1 MSRHFNTVAFSL
13 AALFFC
19 LPVVAGE
26 GYPSVGQVQR
36 LTPAMDKLVSPGT
49 VIERL
54 TEDKFSWSEGP
65 VWVPGGN
72 YVVFSDVPENT
83 AWKWSEAAGLEVF
96 MKPSALVDGQ
106 ELDPSNQGTNGLMM
120 SLEGKLLMADH
131 GSRSLF
137 EVDLQTMEKKVLA
150 GHFEGK
156 RFNSPNDL
164 AVSRV
169 RWPQAV
175 FFTDP
180 PYGLKGQD
188 DSPLKEL
195 EFNGVYRLD
204 SSGEVVLLDDTMA
217 RPNGIVLSPDEKTM
231 YVANSQKGNSVWMAF
246 DLDDD
251 GNVKD
256 GSLLFASA
264 QKWADEG
271 AKGLPDGMAID
282 VEGNLWATGPGGV
295 FVIDPR
301 GKIIGLIETGT
312 AAANCAFG
320 GEDGSTLYI
329 TSHKF
334 LARIKT
340 NTRGIEFPKG

>member
-1 MSRHFNTVAFSL
+1 MSRHFNTIAFSL

-19 LPVVAGE
+19 LPAVAGDA
-26 GYPSVGQVQR
+26 YPSVGQVHRYTPDMDR
-36 LTPAMDKLVSPGT
+36 LLSRDAV
-49 VIERL
+49 VERL
-54 TEDKFSWSEGP
+54 TEDSFSWSEGP
-65 VWVPGGN
+65 VWVPEGN

-83 AWKWSEAAGLEVF
+83 AWKWSEQGGLEVF
-96 MKPSALVDGQ
+96 LKPSALADGR
-106 ELDPSNQGTNGLMM
+106 EADPSGQGTNGLMM

-150 GHFEGK
+150 GQFDGK

-169 RWPQAV
+169 RWPHAV

-340 NTRGIEFPKG
+340 NTRGIEFPTG

>member
-1 MSRHFNTVAFSL
+1 MSRFFNAIAFSL
-13 AALFFC
+13 LTLFFC
-19 LPVVAGE
+19 MPAVAGE
-26 GYPSVGQVQR
+26 TYPTVGQVQR
-36 LTPAMDKLVSPGT
+36 FSPAMDKLVSPGA
-49 VIERL
+49 VVERL
-54 TEDKFSWSEGP
+54 TEDTFSWSEGP

-83 AWKWSEAAGLEVF
+83 AWKWSEAGGLEVF
-96 MKPSALVDGQ
+96 LKPSALVDGR
-106 ELDPSNQGTNGLMM
+106 EADPSKQGTNGLMM

-131 GSRSLF
+131 GSRSLV
-137 EVDLQTMEKKVLA
+137 EVDLQTMEKKMLA
-150 GHFEGK
+150 GQFDGK

-164 AVSRV
+164 AISRI
-169 RWPQAV
+169 RWPLAV

-204 SSGEVVLLDDTMA
+204 RSGVVTLLDDSMV
-217 RPNGIVLSPDEKTM
+217 RPNGIALSPDEKTM
-231 YVANSQKGNSVWMAF
+231 YVANSQKEQTVWMAF
-246 DLDDD
+246 DLDDE
-251 GNVKD
+251 GNVEE
-256 GSLLFASA
+256 GPRLFASA

-271 AKGLPDGMAID
+271 AKGLPDGMAMD
-282 VEGNLWATGPGGV
+282 VDGNLWATGPGGV
-295 FVIDPR
+295 FVIDPN
-301 GKIIGLIETGT
+301 GKVLGLIETGT

-340 NTRGIEFPKG
+340 NTKGIEFP

>member
-1 MSRHFNTVAFSL
+1 MSRLFSAFALSL
-13 AALFFC
+13 LTLFFC
-19 LPVVAGE
+19 LPAIAGE
-26 GYPSVGQVQR
+26 VYPTIGQVQR
-36 LTPAMDKLVSPGT
+36 FTPAMNKLVSPGA
-49 VIERL
+49 VVERL
-54 TEDKFSWSEGP
+54 TEDTFTWSEGP

-83 AWKWSEAAGLEVF
+83 AWKWSEEAGLEVF
-96 MKPSALVDGQ
+96 LKPSALVDGR
-106 ELDPSNQGTNGLMM
+106 EVDPSGQGSNGLMM
-120 SLEGKLLMADH
+120 SLPGNLLMADH
-131 GSRSLF
+131 GSRSLV
-137 EVDLQTMEKKVLA
+137 EVDLQTMEKKMLA
-150 GHFEGK
+150 GHFDGK

-169 RWPQAV
+169 RWPHAL

-180 PYGLKGQD
+180 PYGLEGQD

-195 EFNGVYRLD
+195 DFNGIYRLD
-204 SSGEVVLLDDTMA
+204 PSGEVVLLDDTMA
-217 RPNGIVLSPDEKTM
+217 RPNGIGLSPDEKTM
-231 YVANSQKGNSVWMAF
+231 YVANSQKGNTVWMSF
-246 DLDDD
+246 DLDGD
-251 GNVKD
+251 GNVKE
-256 GSLLFASA
+256 GSRLFASA

-295 FVIDPR
+295 FVIDPH
-301 GKIIGLIETGT
+301 GKIIGLVETGT

-340 NTRGIEFPKG
+340 NTRGIEFPTG